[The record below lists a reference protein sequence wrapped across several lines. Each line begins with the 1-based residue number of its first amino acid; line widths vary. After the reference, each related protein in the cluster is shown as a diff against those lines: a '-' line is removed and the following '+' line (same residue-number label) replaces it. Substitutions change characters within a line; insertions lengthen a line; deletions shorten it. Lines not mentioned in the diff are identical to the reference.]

1 MALRILRIAHLRG
14 RPPGLAG
21 GMSGARIS
29 HSWSERSLGYRHRDE
44 NIKGLQKPAMLLIK
58 PHYLPSRTASSLS
71 VVGST
76 ARRIM
81 RWTGKAILWLVVALL
96 VLAVVGAIYQAI
108 ATARAERAHPPPG
121 EMVDVGGHS
130 LHIHCVGQGS
140 PTVVLD
146 AALGAMSASWV
157 RVQREV
163 SSTTRVCAYDR
174 SGMGWSESGP
184 EPRNAEQ
191 ITGEL
196 HALLEGAGID
206 SSYMLVGHSFG
217 GQYTQTYAA
226 RYPEEVAGVALIES
240 SHPEQFSRLPEARD
254 SYEQTK
260 QLYAVACLP
269 ARIGV
274 VRLFNLSPAPPEL
287 PHHQRVQIAALNPSS
302 RQVSTTAQEFR
313 ATPQSIAQ
321 AHSLRSLGDK
331 PLAVVSAG
339 TQSSGWLKLQDD
351 LATLSP
357 NSKHRVVEGATH
369 TSVVYGRSDAQ
380 ATSAAIVEVV
390 GAVRND

>member
-1 MALRILRIAHLRG
+1 
-14 RPPGLAG
+14 
-21 GMSGARIS
+21 
-29 HSWSERSLGYRHRDE
+29 
-44 NIKGLQKPAMLLIK
+44 
-58 PHYLPSRTASSLS
+58 
-71 VVGST
+71 
-76 ARRIM
+76 M

-108 ATARAERAHPPPG
+108 ATARAERAHRPPG
-121 EMVDVGGHS
+121 ELVDAGGHM

-146 AALGAMSASWV
+146 AALGSMSASWIW
-157 RVQREV
+157 VQREV

-174 SGMGWSESGP
+174 AGMGWSESGP
-184 EPRNAEQ
+184 ELRGAKE

-196 HALLEGAGID
+196 RALLEGADLGKGP
-206 SSYMLVGHSFG
+206 YVLAGHSFG
-217 GQYTQTYAA
+217 GLYTQTYAA
-226 RYPEEVAGVALIES
+226 RYPDEVAGVALIES

-260 QLYAVACLP
+260 WLYTVASLL

-287 PHHQRVQIAALNPSS
+287 PQHQRAQIAALNPST
-302 RQVSTTAQEFR
+302 RQVSTTAQEFH
-313 ATPQSIAQ
+313 ATPQTTAQ
-321 AHSLRSLGDK
+321 ARSLRSLGDK

-351 LATLSP
+351 LVTLSP
-357 NSKHRVVEGATH
+357 NSMHRVVEGASH
-369 TSVVYGRSDAQ
+369 TSVVYERSDAQ

-390 GAVRND
+390 AAVRNDRPLAR